1 MKQDDTVETV
11 LRQYGNMIYR
21 LAYARVQNVHDAQ
34 DITQD
39 VFLKYIRTNKHFRD
53 ESHRKAWLLRVTI
66 NTSNTFLQSA
76 WNRHRADLCEA
87 TEIPTTQTESRD
99 LKEAIASLPESYR
112 VVIHLYYYE
121 FMSVKEIGTLLHLSE
136 SAVKSRLFRARELLR
151 TQWKEEGAYEF

>member
-66 NTSNTFLQSA
+66 NTSTTFLQSA
-76 WNRHRADLCEA
+76 WNRHRAD
-87 TEIPTTQTESRD
+87 
-99 LKEAIASLPESYR
+99 
-112 VVIHLYYYE
+112 
-121 FMSVKEIGTLLHLSE
+121 
-136 SAVKSRLFRARELLR
+136 
-151 TQWKEEGAYEF
+151 

>member
-1 MKQDDTVETV
+1 MKQDTVETV
-11 LRQYGNMIYR
+11 LQQYGDMVYR

-39 VFLKYIRTNKHFRD
+39 VFLKYIRAAIHFRD

-66 NTSNTFLQSA
+66 NTSNTYLRSA

-87 TEIPTTQTESRD
+87 AEMPTVQTESND
-99 LKEAIASLPESYR
+99 LREAVAALPEAYR
-112 VVIHLYYYE
+112 VVIYLYYYE
-121 FMSVKEIGTLLHLSE
+121 SLSVKEMGTLLHLSE

-151 TQWKEEGAYEF
+151 KQWKEDGAYEF

>member
-1 MKQDDTVETV
+1 MQ
-11 LRQYGNMIYR
+11 I
-21 LAYARVQNVHDAQ
+21 
-34 DITQD
+34 
-39 VFLKYIRTNKHFRD
+39 
-53 ESHRKAWLLRVTI
+53 
-66 NTSNTFLQSA
+66 
-76 WNRHRADLCEA
+76 EA

-121 FMSVKEIGTLLHLSE
+121 SMSVKEIGTLLHLSE